1 MEEYDN
7 DDLYHEENRA
17 DDVTSPGDDQYQD
30 QNSNDDDDYQD
41 QDGND
46 SDDDENGP
54 GGMEGDYYKSNVWL

>member
-54 GGMEGDYYKSNVWL
+54 RGMEGDYYKSNVWL